1 MIFCYFITNK
11 NFDNCCVFPT
21 VKNMSNIFVTCYL
34 KNNHIKC
41 FSFLED
47 CRIFLQDMHFSWPI
61 NICSA
66 LAVQEDEVKT
76 SRVWFSLQP
85 PCTRGTLV
93 KTGTGNL
100 SEDRPFMDIEHAAAL
115 AVCPQWD
122 AQLWVP
128 LSLGVNSLTAEN
140 CWFWGQFLQHLLSF
154 LLSLSIWKLSEQ
166 GFEGKLI
173 QITKNVNV
181 K

>member
-1 MIFCYFITNK
+1 MIFFCCFITNK
-11 NFDNCCVFPT
+11 NFGNCRVFPT
-21 VKNMSNIFVTCYL
+21 VKNMSHIFVTCYL

-85 PCTRGTLV
+85 PGTRGALV
-93 KTGTGNL
+93 KTETGESLHGDWACSSPGSVSSVGHTAGVLL
-100 SEDRPFMDIEHAAAL
+100 S
-115 AVCPQWD
+115 W
-122 AQLWVP
+122 
-128 LSLGVNSLTAEN
+128 GVNSLTAQN
-140 CWFWGQFLQHLLSF
+140 CWLWGKFCSIISG
-154 LLSLSIWKLSEQ
+154 LLSLSIQKLCEQ
-166 GFEGKLI
+166 LFKGKLI
-173 QITKNVNV
+173 WITKNVNV